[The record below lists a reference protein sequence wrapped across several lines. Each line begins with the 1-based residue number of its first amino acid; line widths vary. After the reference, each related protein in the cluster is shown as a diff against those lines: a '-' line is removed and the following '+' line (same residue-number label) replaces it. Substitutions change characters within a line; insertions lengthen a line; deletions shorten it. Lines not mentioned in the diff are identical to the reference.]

1 MIASETC
8 ASKRNERGVPQSPQ
22 KPRAAVFDDQ
32 YSVGAP
38 LIHAKPPASRIDHV
52 KKGAPPTFRQVPQ
65 WQIEPRSGPPV
76 AR

>member
-1 MIASETC
+1 MTASETR
-8 ASKRNERGVPQSPQ
+8 ASKRNERGAPQSPQ

-32 YSVGAP
+32 YSLGAS
-38 LIHAKPPASRIDHV
+38 LTHANHPASKMDHV
-52 KKGAPPTFRQVPQ
+52 RKGDPLTLRQVPQ